1 MLQAVHP
8 RAGAGRDV
16 EYITRR
22 RLPVRARPG
31 EPVDQVFL
39 VIYADPREADGRLR
53 GAQRRGLGVKVPKTR
68 MRFTRAPSS
77 DSGRNRVSSS
87 EYLLSGVM

>member
-1 MLQAVHP
+1 
-8 RAGAGRDV
+8 V

-39 VIYADPREADGRLR
+39 VICADPREADG
-53 GAQRRGLGVKVPKTR
+53 
-68 MRFTRAPSS
+68 
-77 DSGRNRVSSS
+77 
-87 EYLLSGVM
+87 